1 MAVDVQVMLLIVLAD
16 VVDVQV
22 MLLIVLADVVD
33 VQLMLLIV
41 LDCFQKKCK
50 NFKDFKTWFILLTL
64 NSKIFNLKN

>member
-1 MAVDVQVMLLIVLAD
+1 MAVDI
-16 VVDVQV
+16 QV

-50 NFKDFKTWFILLTL
+50 NFKDFKT
-64 NSKIFNLKN
+64 